1 MRPRL
6 GDVQQMRML
15 TRLLCLSFFLCLP
28 TQGTTGPYSEY
39 QLKAAFLYNF
49 ALFTEWPDQ
58 VGDTLYLCV
67 HGRDPF
73 GEDLAKLDHRSVG
86 TRTILTRHTL
96 TLTELQSC
104 QMVFISSAAIGQ
116 LPQIL
121 GTLEGAP
128 VLTVADTPGAMR
140 QGVAL
145 NMVRQHNRIAF
156 EANLMAARAH
166 GLNLSSRLLR
176 LATEV
181 EQ

>member
-1 MRPRL
+1 M
-6 GDVQQMRML
+6 GIL
-15 TRLLCLSFFLCLP
+15 TRSLCLLCFFFCLP
-28 TQGTTGPYSEY
+28 IPGTSAPPSEY

-58 VGDTLYLCV
+58 VGDTLYLCI

-73 GEDLAKLDHRSVG
+73 GEDLAKLDHRQVG

-96 TLTELQSC
+96 TLNEVQSC
-104 QMVFISSAAIGQ
+104 HMVFISNTAIGQ
-116 LPQIL
+116 LSRIL
-121 GTLEGAP
+121 EALEGIP

-156 EANLMAARAH
+156 EANLTAARAQ